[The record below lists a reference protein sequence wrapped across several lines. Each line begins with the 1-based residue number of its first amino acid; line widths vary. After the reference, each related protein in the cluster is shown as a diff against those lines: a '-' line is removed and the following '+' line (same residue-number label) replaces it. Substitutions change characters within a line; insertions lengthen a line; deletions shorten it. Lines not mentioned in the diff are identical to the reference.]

1 MASIEDVFEFLKSAG
16 PALAV
21 LGSVAGILV
30 SWARDRQMRRKE
42 YADRIRQAAAMTV
55 AKVERWQQIFLAFF
69 QEVQKEVTQ
78 ADVSIVKRTSA
89 VEVRDAFWLGVVD
102 AYGRSNERL
111 LAEEIEIAYANLY
124 GYDPRIHALFG
135 EAIRRLRLVSNLCYV
150 TFLDETQSIIID
162 LAGQESTLASADL
175 GNALRNV
182 VNEKRLS
189 AQDAMQ
195 STIEPFREEVL
206 KLIRASDASI
216 IGRKIDL
223 KPPERVF
230 RSDDDMQKQ
239 FAFGSGLSYG
249 PGLNA
254 LCLYEGVKGLRNY

>member
-1 MASIEDVFEFLKSAG
+1 MGSIDDVIELLKNAG

-78 ADVSIVKRTSA
+78 ADVGIVKRTSA
-89 VEVRDAFWLGVVD
+89 VDVRDAFWLGVVD

-111 LAEEIEIAYANLY
+111 LAEEIEIAYASLY

-135 EAIRRLRLVSNLCYV
+135 EAIRRLRLVGNLCYV
-150 TFLDETQSIIID
+150 SFLDETQSLIIS
-162 LAGQESTLASADL
+162 LGGQESTLASADL
-175 GNALRNV
+175 GNALRDV
-182 VNEKRLS
+182 VNDKRML
-189 AQDAMQ
+189 AQESMQ
-195 STIEPFREEVL
+195 SVIEPFRDEVL
-206 KLIRASDASI
+206 KLIRASDAAI
-216 IGRKIDL
+216 FGRKIDL
-223 KPPERVF
+223 KAPERVF
-230 RSDDDMQKQ
+230 RPDDELQRR
-239 FAFGSGLSYG
+239 FAFGASGSDG
-249 PGLNA
+249 AGLNA
-254 LCLYEGVKGLRNY
+254 LCLYEGFKGLRKV